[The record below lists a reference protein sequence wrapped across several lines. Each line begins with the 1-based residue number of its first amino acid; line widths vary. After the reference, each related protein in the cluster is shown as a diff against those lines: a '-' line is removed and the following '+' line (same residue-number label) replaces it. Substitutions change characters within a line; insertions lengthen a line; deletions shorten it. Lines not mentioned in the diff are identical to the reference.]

1 MKILLI
7 EDVRVERK
15 ILKQWL
21 EEIGCEVIE
30 AANGVEGL
38 ALYHSHQ
45 PDLVITDIVMPEK
58 EGIELMIDLM
68 KSSPDIKIFAMS
80 GAGKNKVGEY
90 LPLAKCV
97 GAIRTFSKPIDRRE
111 LIDAVASL
119 FPQIKSLKANR

>member
-1 MKILLI
+1 MKILVI

-21 EEIGCEVIE
+21 EEAGYEVIE

-38 ALYHSHQ
+38 ARYHEDL

-58 EGIELMIDLM
+58 EGIELMIDLV
-68 KSSPDIKIFAMS
+68 KAAPDLKIFAMS
-80 GAGKNKVGEY
+80 GAGKNKIGEY

-97 GAIRTFSKPIDRRE
+97 GAIRTFNKPIDKLE
-111 LIDAVASL
+111 LLNAIASL
-119 FPQIKSLKANR
+119 FPRSTSA

>member
-1 MKILLI
+1 MKILVI

-21 EEIGCEVIE
+21 EEAGHEVIE

-38 ALYHSHQ
+38 ARYHETL

-58 EGIELMIDLM
+58 EGIELMIDLL
-68 KSSPDIKIFAMS
+68 KAAPDLTIFAMS
-80 GAGKNKVGEY
+80 GAGNNEVGEY

-97 GAIRTFSKPIDRRE
+97 GAIRTFSKPIDKLE
-111 LIDAVASL
+111 LLNAIASL
-119 FPQIKSLKANR
+119 FPRSTPSQAKR